1 LLEQKRVCNAYVVE
15 RRRPTRPLADSA
27 QKLGQYAMLPC
38 FLLPAVMLWVPVG
51 TVTLQNLIGG

>member
-1 LLEQKRVCNAYVVE
+1 MLEQKRVCNAYVVE

-27 QKLGQYAMLPC
+27 EKLGQYAMLSC
-38 FLLPAVMLWVPVG
+38 FLLLAVMLWVG